1 MKNPLNSDIATSQP
15 PSSGSALLSVPPK
28 TMSTTIG
35 LVITLGLSA
44 CAPTTEQTSEELNN
58 PVPVE
63 AQILG
68 FKHSA
73 IEHRY
78 LDGKND
84 DLLTAGLGLT
94 GLQSHIPP
102 RIVDPQKPTAAELRR
117 LAIYT
122 NYRAIVSTANSNG
135 YGRLYGPDF
144 HSSTPQQP
152 VSGHEYHSSIL
163 NNDNSVAANIVIQI
177 PDGFDRSAPCIVA
190 APSSGSRGVWGAIAT
205 AGDWGLRKSC
215 AVVYT
220 DKGTGTGFR
229 YLDDGQGYNKQGI
242 LVDSLEGRPETSS
255 DGKND
260 SDKKDFRVE
269 VKHAHSGAN
278 PEKNWGNF
286 TLQSVKMAFYV
297 LNKHHAFNSK
307 TDRTT
312 KQKNIQEKFYTRTS
326 TRVIASSISNGGNS
340 VLKAA
345 ENDNAQWLDA
355 VVASEPT
362 ISIDPEFSYQVE
374 SSRLPYEG
382 RARNILENS
391 NAFAQL
397 LPCALLT
404 KDYAL
409 PSVFSP
415 ALAAQ
420 QKQQTQRCENLSK
433 AGRIKGSDTQALA
446 QSALNKLQSMGLET
460 NYNLQAFS
468 AVSQIWESIAVNYS
482 NAYGGFSVDDNLCGF
497 QFTYQ
502 QQGVA
507 SSTPQEIRQKLYGL
521 SSGIS
526 NTAGI
531 ALQYIDPVQEKPT
544 PLDPYYAGLQCLA
557 DKYQETRIQTGLA
570 EVRFDG
576 DLQQKPTIILQGLND
591 SLVAANHNARAYM
604 VYRNTKYPTRDNV
617 RYYEVDKA
625 QHFDALLGLPEFS
638 NQLIPLHYYYEQAL
652 ELMWRHLEHGSVLPP
667 SQRIIP
673 EAASAGKPATLP
685 NIEAQA
691 GAQAIH
697 FKAGTMTAP

>member
-1 MKNPLNSDIATSQP
+1 MKNHLISDLAKWQPTSSCSAMSHTHAQTMKATV
-15 PSSGSALLSVPPK
+15 ALA
-28 TMSTTIG
+28 
-35 LVITLGLSA
+35 ITLGLSA
-44 CAPTTEQTSEELNN
+44 CAPTAEQSSGTQNITI
-58 PVPVE
+58 PVE
-63 AQILG
+63 AKILG

-84 DLLTAGLGLT
+84 DLLTAGLGLA

-102 RIVDPQKPTAAELRR
+102 AIADPQKPTAAELRR

-135 YGRLYGPDF
+135 YGMLYGPDF
-144 HSSTPQQP
+144 HSSTPQLP
-152 VSGHEYHSSIL
+152 ISGHEYHSSIL

-177 PDGFDRSAPCIVA
+177 PDQFDRSAPCIVA
-190 APSSGSRGVWGAIAT
+190 APSSGSRGVWGAIGT

-215 AVVYT
+215 AVAYT

-229 YLDDGQGYNKQGI
+229 YLDNGQGYDKQGT
-242 LVDSLEGRPETSS
+242 LVNAIEGQHKNGASLKKSS
-255 DGKND
+255 G
-260 SDKKDFRVE
+260 KKDLRVE

-278 PEKNWGNF
+278 PEKDWGHF
-286 TLQSVKMAFYV
+286 TLQSVQMAFYV
-297 LNKHHAFNSK
+297 LNKHHALPPR
-307 TDRTT
+307 TDEGD
-312 KQKNIQEKFYTRTS
+312 KQKSTKSEFYTRAS

-345 ENDNAQWLDA
+345 ENDESQWLDA

-362 ISIDPEFSYQVE
+362 INIDPKFKYQIK

-382 RARNILENS
+382 GARNILENS
-391 NAFAQL
+391 NTFAQL

-404 KDYAL
+404 EGYAK

-420 QKQQTQRCENLSK
+420 QKQQAQRCTNLSK
-433 AGRIKGSDTQALA
+433 DGFIKGDDTQSQAKNAL
-446 QSALNKLQSMGLET
+446 KRLQSMGLET

-468 AVSQIWESIAVNYS
+468 AASQIWESIAVNYS
-482 NAYGGFSVDDNLCGF
+482 NAYGGFSVDENLCGF
-497 QFTYQ
+497 QFSYQ
-502 QQGVA
+502 QHGVA
-507 SSTPQEIRQKLYGL
+507 LTTPLAIRQKLYGL

-531 ALQYIDPVQEKPT
+531 ALQYIDPENKQKS
-544 PLDPYYAGLQCLA
+544 LDRYYSGLRCLD
-557 DKYQETRIQTGLA
+557 DKYQDARIQAGLA
-570 EVRFDG
+570 DIQFDG

-604 VYRNTKYPTRDNV
+604 VYHNSRYPTRDNV

-638 NQLIPLHYYYEQAL
+638 AQLIPLHYYYEQAL
-652 ELMWRHLEHGSVLPP
+652 ELMWQHLENGSLLPP
-667 SQRIIP
+667 SQRISP

-685 NIEAQA
+685 SIEVQA
-691 GAQAIH
+691 GTQAIS
-697 FKAGTMTAP
+697 FSAGIMTAP